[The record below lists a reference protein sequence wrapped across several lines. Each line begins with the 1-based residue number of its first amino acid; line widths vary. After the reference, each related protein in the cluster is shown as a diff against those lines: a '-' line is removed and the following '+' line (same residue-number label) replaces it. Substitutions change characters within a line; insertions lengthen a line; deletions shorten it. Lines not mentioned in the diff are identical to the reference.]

1 MRKISYAGSME
12 DAVQVAGRNLP
23 ISRKLGREIAIFI
36 KGKMA
41 DRAIGEL
48 NRVAKG
54 ELAIPYV
61 RFNKDTPHRKGDMMS
76 GRFPKKSSLEIIKLI
91 ESLKANAENKAL
103 DSDSIKII
111 HASCQHSAKAWHYG
125 RHRGRK
131 RKLAHF
137 ELVGVEAEEK
147 EKRYGKKKEEKKPVA
162 KPAPKK
168 VEVKKEAPKKEVKP
182 TPKKEVKKI
191 ASTPIEK
198 KSVEQAKPTPKKV
211 AKPKQEVK
219 K

>member
-1 MRKISYAGSME
+1 MRKISYAGNME

-41 DRAIGEL
+41 DRAIDEL

-61 RFNKDTPHRKGDMMS
+61 RFNRDTPHRKGNMMS

-103 DSDSIKII
+103 DSDAIKII
-111 HASCQHSAKAWHYG
+111 HASCQHGTKAWHYG

-131 RKLAHF
+131 RKLAPF

-147 EKRYGKKKEEKKPVA
+147 EKRYGKKKVAKVEKKPVA

-168 VEVKKEAPKKEVKP
+168 ASVKKE
-182 TPKKEVKKI
+182 TPKKV
-191 ASTPIEK
+191 APAPIEK
-198 KSVEQAKPTPKKV
+198 KSIEQAKPVPKKV